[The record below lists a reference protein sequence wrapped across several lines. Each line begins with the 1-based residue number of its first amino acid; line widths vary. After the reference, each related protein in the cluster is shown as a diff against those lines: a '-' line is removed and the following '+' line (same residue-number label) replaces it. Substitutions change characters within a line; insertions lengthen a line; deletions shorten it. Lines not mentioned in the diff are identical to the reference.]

1 MFYIQNFNADEAILD
16 DSYTSEYG
24 TITLYFAVPK
34 EWLGDQWPESS
45 GTTISIEYPKERPE
59 ARYASAMISPTN
71 NADDAHSDYDWA
83 DLDLPYENVEQ
94 LIAKYKEVKS
104 INMR

>member
-34 EWLGDQWPESS
+34 EWLGRMGILFLMS
-45 GTTISIEYPKERPE
+45 G
-59 ARYASAMISPTN
+59 
-71 NADDAHSDYDWA
+71 
-83 DLDLPYENVEQ
+83 
-94 LIAKYKEVKS
+94 LIRH
-104 INMR
+104 I